1 MKEMKMTMIKN
12 KNTNLTTTQKVH
24 LEEEKEDTTRIME
37 EEADDDEL
45 WNGEAMRTM
54 YSDDLN
60 MEEIYASR
68 PFSPHRDGSEILK
81 RKAW

>member
-1 MKEMKMTMIKN
+1 
-12 KNTNLTTTQKVH
+12 
-24 LEEEKEDTTRIME
+24 ME

-68 PFSPHRDGSEILK
+68 PFVPHRDGSEILK